1 MRGIRGVEPGLK
13 QILYVDD
20 NKATLERMAGELRG
34 RVIDWNFTYS
44 SSPSDAYS
52 LLADNAYDVVVA
64 SAKLDGSSGEE
75 LLKTASVQHPS
86 ALRLIVDQVVHPQ
99 SIFVQ
104 ARIAHQYLSA
114 PCQTEEL
121 VATIKGLSEFQEELQ
136 SRPLQALIGS
146 LDRIPSLPTLYAEIM
161 AELRSPSSTLE
172 KVGGIISRDMAM
184 TTKVLQLANSAFFG
198 FSHRIVDPGHAV
210 AVLGINTISSLVLS
224 AGIFAQAREAP
235 SGGVSMEDLVEH
247 STLVASL
254 SRDLS
259 ESRGLERESSD
270 MAFLAGFLHDIGK
283 VILASNLPG
292 KYQEVLDVVREEGIL
307 LPVAEQNIL
316 GADHAQVG
324 GYLLSLWGLPGDV
337 AEAVMRHHNPAQSR
351 DREFTPL
358 TAVHASNAFAEIGDS
373 LEADPD
379 VDSQYLQRIGMLDFV
394 PMWRLAYIK
403 AHKAGKTTQEAEV

>member
-1 MRGIRGVEPGLK
+1 MK

-20 NKATLERMAGELRG
+20 NKTALESMAEVLQG
-34 RVIDWNFTYS
+34 RVIDWNFTCS
-44 SSPSDAYS
+44 SSSAEAYS
-52 LLADNAYDVVVA
+52 LLADNAYDVIVA
-64 SAKLDGSSGEE
+64 SAKLGGSSGED

-86 ALRLIVDQVVHPQ
+86 ALRLIVDQIVHPE

-104 ARIAHQYLSA
+104 ARIAHQYLSE
-114 PCQTEEL
+114 PCQPEEL
-121 VATIKGLSEFQEELQ
+121 VATIMGLSEFQEELQ
-136 SRPLQALIGS
+136 SKSLQALVGS

-172 KVGGIISRDMAM
+172 KVGGIISGDMAM

-224 AGIFAQAREAP
+224 AGIFAQASEAH
-235 SGGVSMEDLVEH
+235 SGGVNMGDLVEH

-254 SRDLS
+254 ARDLS
-259 ESRGLERESSD
+259 ESRGLEPERTD

-283 VILASNLPG
+283 VILAANLPG
-292 KYQEVLDVVREEGIL
+292 KYQEVLDAVREEGIL
-307 LPVAEQNIL
+307 LPEAEQNIL
-316 GADHAQVG
+316 GADHAHVG
-324 GYLLSLWGLPGDV
+324 GYLLSLWGLPNHV

-351 DREFTPL
+351 DIEFTPL
-358 TAVHASNAFAEIGDS
+358 TAVHAGNAFAEIGDS

-379 VDSQYLQRIGMLDFV
+379 IDSQYLQRIGMLDFV

-403 AHKAGKTTQEAEV
+403 AHTAGKTAQEAEV